1 MIHANMFGWLV
12 VLYTL
17 AATSDAAGATGPAP
31 TRITVAGIAPETS
44 EGRGAAVA
52 FAEYEAENA
61 ATDGTRT
68 GPDRRFTTIAAEA
81 SGRRAVRLDRRGQYV
96 EFTLARPAN
105 ALTARVAIP
114 DGPDGIGIDARLEVL
129 AGGAPLGHL
138 DVTSRYGWYYGA
150 YPFTNRPADGRP
162 HHVFDE
168 ARLLLGR
175 TLPAGTRV
183 RLRVPAD
190 AKAAWYVVDLADFE
204 QVPPPLPR
212 PAGALSVT
220 DFGADP
226 TGRKP
231 SAQAFRRGIAAAS
244 AHAVA
249 LWIPPGTFRV
259 EEHLVVDRV
268 TIAGAGAWHTVVRGK
283 GVGFYGR
290 PAPGGSAG
298 VTLRDFA
305 ILGEVTE
312 RIDDAQA
319 NAIGGAMGG
328 GSVIANLWIQH
339 HKAGLWFDGPM
350 SGIRISGL
358 RVLDCTADGLNFRR
372 GVSDAVVEN
381 SFWRNTGDDALAAW
395 SHRDANHHIAF
406 RRNTV
411 IAPVLANGIA
421 IYGGHDIEVSGNLVA
436 DTLTEGGGLHLGNRF
451 DAVPASGRIA
461 FLDNMVVRGGSF
473 DPNWRFGVG
482 ALWFYALDAPIA
494 AQIEVRDT
502 VLLDSSEEAVQLL
515 GKRIDSVVFDGLTV
529 RGGAAALQLQSPG
542 SATLVRGTAR
552 DLRGPAVLRCDPEF
566 ALRVADSKG
575 FAPVTAKGCPP

>member
-1 MIHANMFGWLV
+1 MTIR
-12 VLYTL
+12 VLRSLPALL
-17 AATSDAAGATGPAP
+17 ALTVLASASDPIERASTPV
-31 TRITVAGIAPETS
+31 TTVALPARQTAGH
-44 EGRGAAVA
+44 GAAVA
-52 FAEYEAENA
+52 FVEYEAESA
-61 ATDGTRT
+61 ATDGTRI
-68 GPDRRFTTIAAEA
+68 GPDRRFTRIAAEA
-81 SGRRAVRLDRRGQYV
+81 SGRRAVRLDRSAQYV

-114 DGPDGIGIDARLEVL
+114 DGPDGIGIDARLDVL
-129 AGGAPLGHL
+129 ADGEPLGHL

-175 TLPAGTRV
+175 TLPAGTAV

-204 QVPPPLPR
+204 QAPPPLPM

-220 DFGADP
+220 AFGADP
-226 TGRKP
+226 SGRTP
-231 SAQAFRRGIAAAS
+231 SAEAFRRGIAAAS
-244 AHAVA
+244 AKAVP

-259 EEHLVVDRV
+259 EEHLIVDRV
-268 TIAGAGAWHTVVRGK
+268 TVSGAGPWHAVVRGD
-283 GVGFYGR
+283 GVGFYGK
-290 PAPGGSAG
+290 PAPGGSTG

-305 ILGEVTE
+305 ILGEVTD
-312 RIDDAQA
+312 RIDDEQA
-319 NAIGGAMGG
+319 NAIGGAMSG

-339 HKAGLWFDGPM
+339 HKVGLWFDGPM
-350 SGIRISGL
+350 SGLRITGL

-381 SFWRNTGDDALAAW
+381 GFWRNTGDDALAAW

-411 IAPVLANGIA
+411 VAPILANGIA
-421 IYGGHDIEVSGNLVA
+421 IYGGHDIEVSGNLIA

-451 DAVPASGRIA
+451 GAVPVSGRIA
-461 FLDNMVVRGGSF
+461 FTDNMVVRGGSF

-494 AQIEVRDT
+494 ADVEVRGT
-502 VLLDSSEEAVQLL
+502 VLLGSSEEAVQFL
-515 GKRIDSVVFDGLTV
+515 GKRVGHVLLDGLTV
-529 RGGAAALQLQSPG
+529 HGGAAALQLQSPG
-542 SATLVRGTAR
+542 SATLRHSTAQG
-552 DLRGPAVLRCDPEF
+552 LRGAAVLRCDPTF
-566 ALRVADSKG
+566 RLRVTGSDG
-575 FAPVTAKGCPP
+575 FTPVTAKGCPP